1 MLKLIGA
8 SIILFSTTFT
18 GLKAAGRL
26 ARRPV
31 EIRQLQTALKLLQ
44 TEIVYGATPLSQA
57 LDHIA
62 KRISGSVG
70 KLFSMVAGMLNG
82 QQELTVYQSFETAA
96 AEIWPTTAM
105 KQPEKE
111 ILLQL
116 GGILGLSDREDQKRH
131 IELALMNLQSEEKH
145 SLDQQSKYEKL
156 YKSMGL
162 LSGLLVIILL
172 Y

>member
-1 MLKLIGA
+1 VLKLLGA
-8 SIILFSTTFT
+8 SIILFSTTLT

-26 ARRPV
+26 ARRPI

-57 LDHIA
+57 LGHIA
-62 KRISGSVG
+62 KRVNGSVG
-70 KLFSMVAGMLNG
+70 KLFAMVAGMLNG
-82 QQELTVYQSFETAA
+82 QQELTVYESFQTAI
-96 AEIWPTTAM
+96 AEIWPATAM
-105 KQPEKE
+105 KQAEKE

-116 GGILGLSDREDQKRH
+116 GGILGLSDREDQQRH
-131 IELALMNLQSEEKH
+131 IELAVMNLQSEEKH
-145 SLDQQSKYEKL
+145 SLDHQSKYEKL
-156 YKSMGL
+156 CKSMGL